1 MATTLISPYFPPLS
15 LPHALPIFV
24 TIWSNPA
31 VVSSSMERKTPAPAL
46 LTRTSIPSCS
56 PAADVIVICNACA
69 SALSQ
74 RSARILCAPRSEEH
88 TSELQSLM
96 RISYAVFCLKKQKTN
111 IKYQDQLYY
120 TIIINRQ

>member
-1 MATTLISPYFPPLS
+1 
-15 LPHALPIFV
+15 
-24 TIWSNPA
+24 
-31 VVSSSMERKTPAPAL
+31 MERKTPAPAL

-74 RSARILCAPRSEEH
+74 RSARILCAPRRSEEH

-96 RISYAVFCLKKQKTN
+96 RISYAVFCLKKQHTPTHSTQHSLHTMFT
-111 IKYQDQLYY
+111 YAYSQDHLTYKH
-120 TIIINRQ
+120 